1 MREKV
6 DVDPR
11 VFDPSFY
18 LAHYPEVAESG
29 EDPETHYMT
38 KGWREGKDPSAHF
51 STAEYLQRYP
61 DIRDAEINPF
71 VHFVKHGYAEGR
83 RTGLSTT
90 ASAHIAGRLEV
101 LLAHEAV
108 PPEMTE
114 RPEPETRE
122 GLAALLSGS
131 RFFSSSHY
139 ARQTGA
145 RGSRAE
151 LVARWLDTPPARRP
165 ATSPDFDPAF
175 YRRTYLADA
184 PETDPLTDWVLRGQA
199 RGHYPNALRA
209 EADARL
215 IRVRAGIDRRHYAW
229 SLGEK
234 QKHGDAVRDY
244 VLHGAPLGAEPR
256 LRFNGDFV
264 RDTYMRRAGVS
275 CAPYAYF
282 LRNRQR
288 QWMFQDIDELAATY
302 HALSEAEAFD
312 PACYASLAGIDPER
326 IDPLLHYI
334 LRGVQRGLPTS
345 PEFHTGFYLAT
356 YRDLQ
361 AARVNPLLHYWR
373 HGRHEGRRAVPPAKA
388 LPRRKLV
395 VPGGKRPTSGRPR
408 AIVVSHEASF
418 TGAPIVALN
427 IARALSAT
435 HDVITWLGKTGPLT
449 ADFEEVSTRMIMEF
463 PPVLDGVALLEE
475 MRAEGGIEF
484 AVVNSAISGATLEPL
499 KLAGIPALLLVHD
512 FANYVYPRGSLS
524 RMVLNADVSVFPAQI
539 VADAVADE
547 MSHMGLA
554 TLPDTMRI
562 AHQGYN
568 GSGHS
573 DAAALTPRAI
583 RERLGLSGR
592 PDVRI
597 LFGGGWVQPR
607 KGVDLFLQAA
617 ARLAAD
623 PEQDWRFIWVG
634 GNYRPDDDMIV
645 SAYLADQ
652 VAKSGLADRF
662 AFFEEQ
668 PDLESFWEVAD
679 VFFLSSRLDPFPNI
693 ALDALMRDVPVVCF
707 RGATGIAELT
717 DRFGFAVRAVPFCD
731 SAAAAEE
738 IAALGAGLPGV
749 RAEFQRRREDLE
761 TAFSFETYVARL
773 IGFAEEAK
781 ARAAEQ
787 AQLRTLLLERPPA
800 ELASAAA
807 TVPDW
812 AHLARSG
819 SAEVRA
825 ATVAAMIAGGG
836 PVGALRIAP
845 GEPLEREVP
854 ASSHVMLAPPRDA
867 PVPPGAWMLHV
878 HAPNAAALAALVAAE
893 LLPEDALVVLTSP
906 LGALEA
912 PEGVRALPEPC
923 FDPFDGLAAAMEAF
937 SSTHVSHADLSL
949 GLEGPV
955 SWCFDA
961 AFVGSVLAGD
971 RPGFAAAVPDC
982 GPGYLPRKALE
993 RLGGGLPEAPVAPC
1007 FAGLFEAA
1015 RLARFLEES
1024 RAEYVRLRA
1033 GLDTRAATALR
1044 AAMFARACDAEGAL
1058 TLLCPDQEVGLL
1070 EEVDVGLRHGVPETR
1085 PRGVQG
1091 ALQPLVIAMRSEK
1104 SASLAA
1110 ALARLWRGLRQVRP

>member
-1 MREKV
+1 MRDKV

-11 VFDPSFY
+11 VFDPTFY
-18 LAHYPEVAESG
+18 LAHYPDVADSG

-51 STAEYLQRYP
+51 STTEYLQRYP
-61 DIRDAEINPF
+61 DIRAADINPF
-71 VHFVKHGYAEGR
+71 VHFVRHGYDEGR
-83 RTGLSTT
+83 RTGLS
-90 ASAHIAGRLEV
+90 ASASADIAGRLSV
-101 LLAHEAV
+101 LLAHEAT

-114 RPEPETRE
+114 REPPATPEE
-122 GLAALLSGS
+122 LAALLMGS
-131 RFFSSSHY
+131 RQFSSSHF

-151 LVARWLDTPPARRP
+151 LVARYLDTPPGRRP
-165 ATSPDFDPAF
+165 AASPDFDPGF
-175 YRRTYLADA
+175 YRRTYLSDA
-184 PETDPLTDWVLRGQA
+184 PEGDPLIDWVLRGQA
-199 RGHYPNALRA
+199 LGHYPNALRA
-209 EADARL
+209 EADTRL
-215 IRVRAGIDRRHYAW
+215 IRTRAGIDRRHYLW
-229 SLGEK
+229 SLGTK
-234 QKHGDAVRDY
+234 PVHADTVRDY

-256 LRFNGDFV
+256 QRFDGDFL
-264 RDTYMRRAGVS
+264 RDTYMRRAGIS

-288 QWMFQDIDELAATY
+288 QWMFQDIHELAAAY
-302 HALSEAEAFD
+302 QALSEVEAFD
-312 PACYASLAGIDPER
+312 PGCYSALAGIDPER

-345 PEFHTGFYLAT
+345 PDFHTGFYLAT

-361 AARVNPLLHYWR
+361 AARVNPLLHFWR
-373 HGRHEGRRAVPPAKA
+373 HGRHEGRRAVPPTKA
-388 LPRRKLV
+388 LPRRKLST
-395 VPGGKRPTSGRPR
+395 PGGKRATPGRPR

-449 ADFEEVSTRMIMEF
+449 PDFAEVSTRMIMEF
-463 PPVLDGVALLEE
+463 PPVLTGVSLLEE
-475 MRAEGGIEF
+475 MRAEGGIDF

-524 RMVLNADVSVFPAQI
+524 RMVLNADISVFPAQI

-554 TLPDTMRI
+554 TLPGTMRI

-568 GSGHS
+568 GTGRS
-573 DAAALTPRAI
+573 DSAAITPRAI
-583 RERLGLSGR
+583 RERLGLTDR

-617 ARLAAD
+617 ARLAQD
-623 PEQDWRFIWVG
+623 PGQEWRFIWVG

-707 RGATGIAELT
+707 QGATGIAELT
-717 DRFGFAVRAVPFCD
+717 DRFGFCVRAVPFCD

-738 IAALGAGLPGV
+738 ISALGAGLSGV
-749 RAEFQRRREDLE
+749 HAEFRSRRSDLE
-761 TAFSFETYVARL
+761 IAFSFETYVARL
-773 IGFAEEAK
+773 IGFAEEA
-781 ARAAEQ
+781 RRSAAEQ
-787 AQLRTLLLERPPA
+787 AQLRTMLLERPPA
-800 ELASAAA
+800 ELAAAAA
-807 TVPDW
+807 TVPEW

-819 SAEVRA
+819 SPEVRA
-825 ATVAAMIAGGG
+825 ATVAAMLVNGG
-836 PVGALRIAP
+836 PIGALRIGA
-845 GEPLEREVP
+845 GEPVEREVP
-854 ASSHVMLAPPRDA
+854 ASGHVMLAPPRDA

-878 HAPNAAALAALVAAE
+878 HAPDADALAALVAAE
-893 LLPEDALVVLTSP
+893 MLPEAALVVVTSP
-906 LGALEA
+906 RGALEV
-912 PEGVRALPEPC
+912 PEGVRSLADPC
-923 FDPFDGLAAAMEAF
+923 FDAFDGLAAAMEAY

-949 GLEGPV
+949 GTAGPAAW
-955 SWCFDA
+955 SFDP

-982 GPGYLPRKALE
+982 GPGYLPRSALE
-993 RLGGGLPEAPVAPC
+993 RLGGELPESPVAPL

-1015 RLARFLEES
+1015 RMARFLEES
-1024 RAEYVRLRA
+1024 RPAYVALRA
-1033 GLDTRAATALR
+1033 GLEPRAATALR
-1044 AAMFARACDAEGAL
+1044 ALMFARACDADGAL
-1058 TLLCPDQEVGLL
+1058 TLLCPDQEVGLV
-1070 EEVDVGLRHGVPETR
+1070 EEIDVGLRHGVPEVR

-1091 ALQPLVIAMRSEK
+1091 ALQPLVIAMRSE
-1104 SASLAA
+1104 SPASFMAA
-1110 ALARLWRGLRQVRP
+1110 AARLWRGLRQVRP